1 LLQTI
6 YMDTSLRPFDVII
19 AGSVII
25 FIIAAIFIILYY
37 YYSRKMVMA
46 DLEKNQISLDY
57 QKELLKNEI
66 RVIEKERKR
75 IARDL
80 HDEVGANL
88 SYVNL
93 NLAQLEKSLPED
105 RKLNEKFQVCS
116 TQLNKSI
123 ADVRRISHAL
133 LPPVL
138 DMFGLIPAIQEI
150 ADNVESDIAISVEAD
165 DSFNYFDKDRSL
177 QLYRIILEI
186 INNSIKHSGGSK
198 INIRFTSVE
207 NRKVIIAAND
217 GEAFDFHEKIKTGGL
232 GLKNIISRIESMDA
246 EWSVPTLNEGFEIK
260 IIINE

>member
-1 LLQTI
+1 
-6 YMDTSLRPFDVII
+6 MDTSLRPFDVII

-165 DSFNYFDKDRSL
+165 DSFNDFDKDRSL
-177 QLYRIILEI
+177 QLYRMMLEI
-186 INNSIKHSGGSK
+186 SNNSIKHSGG
-198 INIRFTSVE
+198 
-207 NRKVIIAAND
+207 
-217 GEAFDFHEKIKTGGL
+217 
-232 GLKNIISRIESMDA
+232 
-246 EWSVPTLNEGFEIK
+246 
-260 IIINE
+260 